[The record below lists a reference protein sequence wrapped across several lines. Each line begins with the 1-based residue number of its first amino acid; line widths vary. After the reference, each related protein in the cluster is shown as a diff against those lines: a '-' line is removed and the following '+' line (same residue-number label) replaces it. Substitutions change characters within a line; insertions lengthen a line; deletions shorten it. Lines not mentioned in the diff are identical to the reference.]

1 MQNALS
7 WLVVI
12 GKPWETV
19 FNHYFTRWESI
30 VFFDGSCWKDVGF
43 LMPSGQGLMV
53 WSEPQVFSW
62 FPWITFFC
70 SMKCWGI
77 PGALPV
83 YQNYGLSPCFSPFS
97 HGHILVYPIFNLSLP
112 KLGQESSTG
121 TSACSRPYRMPS
133 TSRYLVWRWA
143 NGSWGVLEIE
153 WFEILGITPECM
165 CRICI
170 KCIYYILDM

>member
-1 MQNALS
+1 MGNRFQPLFREMGKKAL
-7 WLVVI
+7 
-12 GKPWETV
+12 
-19 FNHYFTRWESI
+19 Y
-30 VFFDGSCWKDVGF
+30 F
-43 LMPSGQGLMV
+43 LMVLVGKTLVSFCHLDRGWWFDRSPR
-53 WSEPQVFSW
+53 FSADSHGSH
-62 FPWITFFC
+62 FCC

-77 PGALPV
+77 PGGLPV
-83 YQNYGLSPCFSPFS
+83 YQCIIMDYWLSPCFSPFS
-97 HGHILVYPIFNLSLP
+97 HGYILVYPIFNVSLP

-170 KCIYYILDM
+170 ICIICKYYILNM